1 MDLPENKIIILFDG
15 VCNLCNSF
23 VQFVIKYDKK
33 DTFRFASLQSQ
44 TGKEILIHLDLYY
57 KKMDSVCYFESG
69 IAYYLKSDAAIEIMK
84 KLGGIFYLTI
94 VLKIFPKIIRDFV
107 YDFIAKNRYNWFGKK
122 DNCMIP
128 TLELKSK
135 FID

>member
-84 KLGGIFYLTI
+84 KLGGIFYLMI

>member
-15 VCNLCNSF
+15 VCNLCNGF

-33 DTFRFASLQSQ
+33 DTFRFASLQSK
-44 TGKEILIHLDLYY
+44 TGKEILIHLDLYS